1 MLSVVPSTDWV
12 ILRISFSYRGDWAE
26 AIKAKPTSTM
36 YYESLVFFYKRMR
49 LFTNLLACMRFLPRP
64 EDNPIE
70 DEELV
75 RMALQSL

>member
-1 MLSVVPSTDWV
+1 
-12 ILRISFSYRGDWAE
+12 
-26 AIKAKPTSTM
+26 M

-75 RMALQSL
+75 RMALQSVYSRSTLTDATECSLAIH